1 MKLKTLL
8 SLYLVVFAS
17 TFGFATM
24 VIVFT
29 PMIMQ
34 PHWGIVDAAATLP
47 FRVIILGFLLGLYPL
62 GQFFGA
68 PLLIHFSDRQGRKR
82 AFITSLFMTAVAYAG
97 ISLSLYFHL
106 LLPLFAFVLLAGL
119 SESNLAIAEC
129 AISDFAL
136 PHHHRRLLTY
146 IHVAWSGAF
155 LCGAIIAAIFI
166 NDTIVLVSQLAT
178 PFAFIAVLLLVS
190 CVWILAFFKETK
202 EKRTPKYIRAEKA
215 FAHFLSAFTE
225 KKMRA
230 FYGINFFF
238 YLAIFGFFRAYPMH
252 LVHHFDLSIASL
264 AIFSIWISIPIIVTD
279 FWFTGWA
286 QKRFS
291 TKSLLIF
298 GGLLTSLSML
308 VIALPIAHG
317 ILLWIAL
324 FLTAFGVGCCM
335 PLCPFYISHKAPSQ
349 LYGEVLAHDET
360 LRTGAEAFATL
371 TVGLLAAVF
380 IPFPLI
386 VFSIAALIGTLFIAL
401 KK

>member
-1 MKLKTLL
+1 
-8 SLYLVVFAS
+8 
-17 TFGFATM
+17 M
-24 VIVFT
+24 VIIFT

-34 PHWGIVDAAATLP
+34 PHWDVIDPAASLS

-68 PLLIHFSDRQGRKR
+68 PFLIHFSDKHGRKR
-82 AFITSLFMTAVAYAG
+82 AFLISLLITAFAYVG
-97 ISLSLYFHL
+97 ISLCLYFNL
-106 LLPLFAFVLLAGL
+106 LMPLFGFVLLAGL

-136 PHHHRRLLTY
+136 PHHHRLLLTY
-146 IHVAWSGAF
+146 IHVAWSAAF
-155 LCGAIIAAIFI
+155 LCAAIMAVIFF
-166 NDTIVLVSQLAT
+166 NDTIELLPHLAT
-178 PFAFIAVLLLVS
+178 PFAFIAGLLLAS
-190 CVWILAFFKETK
+190 CIWILAFFKETK
-202 EKRTPKYIRAEKA
+202 EKATTTYIRAEKA
-215 FAHFLSAFTE
+215 FSKFLSAFSE
-225 KKMRA
+225 KKMRT

-238 YLAIFGFFRAYPMH
+238 YLAIFGFFRAFPMH
-252 LVHHFDLSIASL
+252 LVHHFNLSIADL
-264 AIFSIWISIPIIVTD
+264 ATFSIWISIPIIFTD

-286 QKRFS
+286 QKRFT

-298 GGLLTSLSML
+298 GGLLTSLSMFL
-308 VIALPIAHG
+308 IALPIAHG
-317 ILLWIAL
+317 PLLWIAL
-324 FLTAFGVGCCM
+324 FLTAYGIGCCM

-386 VFSIAALIGTLFIAL
+386 VFAIAAFIGTLLIAL